1 MKRLSILMLTLVA
14 AVLQGC
20 ATAPQKALN
29 MAADPRTGTDFSPYR
44 SIAPAIQCDDC
55 RY

>member
-1 MKRLSILMLTLVA
+1 MRRITTALLICLALSA
-14 AVLQGC
+14 C
-20 ATAPQKALN
+20 ATAPQKPLA
-29 MAADPRTGTDFSPYR
+29 MGADTRTGTDFSPYR